1 MGKGFTHGTWERY
14 ETSLKHTQQFMKW
27 KYNVSDIDL
36 TEINPA
42 FIADYEFFL
51 KTVLNCANNS
61 AVKYIKNF
69 QKIINICLDNEWM
82 IKNPFSNYKSKIV
95 VTDVCFLTETEL
107 DRIKN
112 KLFETERLRIVR
124 DIFLFCCFTGLSYS
138 DVKKLANENIV
149 LGSNGEKWIN
159 IKRTKTE
166 VEANIP
172 ILPIAKEILDNYKKH
187 PRCINDEKVSPVF
200 NYFNSY

>member
-1 MGKGFTHGTWERY
+1 
-14 ETSLKHTQQFMKW
+14 MKW
-27 KYNVSDIDL
+27 KYNISDIDV

-51 KTVLNCANNS
+51 KTVRNCANNS

-69 QKIINICLDNEWM
+69 QRIINICLDNEWM
-82 IKNPFSNYKSKIV
+82 TKNPFLNYKSKIV
-95 VTDVCFLTETEL
+95 VSDVRFLTETEL

-124 DIFLFCCFTGLSYS
+124 DIFIFCCFTGLSYS

-149 LGSNGEKWIN
+149 VGRNNEKWIK
-159 IKRTKTE
+159 IKRTKTK

-172 ILPIAKEILDNYKKH
+172 ILPIAKEILDKYKTH
-187 PRCINDEKVSPVF
+187 LR
-200 NYFNSY
+200 